1 MYIHA
6 KQHKKIVCQSTFTI
20 ASLVFT
26 QTGWKLRKL
35 IVGVSKEHFCPILGG
50 YTTLAVQQS
59 DVSFVVICPS
69 WLLHNSAGPR
79 PGQSFFCPCSG
90 LCLPALMLA

>member
-1 MYIHA
+1 MYVHG
-6 KQHKKIVCQSTFTI
+6 KKHKKLCTEVRLPLHHFS
-20 ASLVFT
+20 
-26 QTGWKLRKL
+26 QTGWKLRTL
-35 IVGVSKEHFCPILGG
+35 IVGVSEEDFCPILGG

-79 PGQSFFCPCSG
+79 PGQSFFCPCSS
-90 LCLPALMLA
+90 LCLSALILA